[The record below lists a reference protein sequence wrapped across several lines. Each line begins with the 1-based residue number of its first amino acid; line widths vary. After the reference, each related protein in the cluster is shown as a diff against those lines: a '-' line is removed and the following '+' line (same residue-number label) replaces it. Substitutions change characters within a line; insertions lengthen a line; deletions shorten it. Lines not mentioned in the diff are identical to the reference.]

1 MQDSVLELNSRLS
14 FYYHYPVEE
23 MAWNKPWK
31 EMSFQIKC
39 FIVKLA
45 FYHVASYAKELQIA
59 AEEIIV
65 AIMDG

>member
-1 MQDSVLELNSRLS
+1 
-14 FYYHYPVEE
+14 
-23 MAWNKPWK
+23 
-31 EMSFQIKC
+31 MSFQIKC

-65 AIMDG
+65 DIMDG